1 LIISINI
8 VFINLLVNTLYKNI
22 ITQGEFLSTILITIG
37 LFGLLINKNSFLIV
51 MMSLELALLGLIL
64 NFSFVSLLFKQPSGQ
79 VVALFIISMAA
90 IESAIG
96 LSLIIAFNHFFKTI
110 NINEINFASI

>member
-1 LIISINI
+1 M
-8 VFINLLVNTLYKNI
+8 TALYKNI
-22 ITQGEFLSTILITIG
+22 ITQGIFFSTLLITIG
-37 LFGLLINKNSFLIV
+37 LFGLLVNKNSFLIV

-64 NFSFVSLLFKQPSGQ
+64 NFSFVSLLFKHPSGQ

-90 IESAIG
+90 IESAVG

-110 NINEINFASI
+110 KINNINFTSI